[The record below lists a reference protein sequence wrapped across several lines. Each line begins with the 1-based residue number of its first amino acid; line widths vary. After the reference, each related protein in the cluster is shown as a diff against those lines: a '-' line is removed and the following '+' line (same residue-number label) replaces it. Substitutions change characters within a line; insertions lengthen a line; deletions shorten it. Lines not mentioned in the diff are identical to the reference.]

1 MAHANAGDGQ
11 SVFGATRPLVCE
23 DCDSARVGSE
33 VGWVRLWL
41 DEKYQPPVMLI
52 YCPTCARQFDAYPED
67 VSPIF
72 D

>member
-1 MAHANAGDGQ
+1 MPQANTGNGRGV
-11 SVFGATRPLVCE
+11 SGATRPLVCE
-23 DCDSARVGSE
+23 DCGSARVRGE

-52 YCPTCARQFDAYPED
+52 YCPHCARQFDAYPED